1 MEGTGSHIHVGMKA
15 GQNPPRP
22 VHEGA
27 EGGVCMGRV
36 RYAVRRSHRRRRNSA
51 GLQKALSC
59 LLAAGYVASA
69 VLLGVMISGKWLLPL
84 ARGGQEGQEAA
95 EDAQPAESPS
105 LLSALSQEEP
115 QAELRLE
122 LPSIQAFAVAAGP
135 FDSLE
140 EANEKAVALMQRG
153 GAGYVQ
159 AQGEQYLVLLC
170 AYDAEE
176 SADKVAQRLDGDAGL
191 TMQTLDVSSGTAL
204 LNVTASQS
212 RGQRIQESYQTFTQA
227 LQALDDAWRQ
237 LDAGQTQTTDAV
249 ASAGALAAQLEQARA
264 AAFEGTLIEG
274 DAQALSDWDGCLS
287 RCVAYLQTISG
298 TDQSALAISAKI
310 KYTYLACIAQYQSY
324 IEGLLA

>member
-1 MEGTGSHIHVGMKA
+1 M
-15 GQNPPRP
+15 
-22 VHEGA
+22 
-27 EGGVCMGRV
+27 
-36 RYAVRRSHRRRRNSA
+36 
-51 GLQKALSC
+51 
-59 LLAAGYVASA
+59 
-69 VLLGVMISGKWLLPL
+69 
-84 ARGGQEGQEAA
+84 
-95 EDAQPAESPS
+95 
-105 LLSALSQEEP
+105 
-115 QAELRLE
+115 
-122 LPSIQAFAVAAGP
+122 AAGP

-274 DAQALSDWDGCLS
+274 DA
-287 RCVAYLQTISG
+287 RRFPTG
-298 TDQSALAISAKI
+298 TDASRAASPICKQFLAQTNPLWQFRPRSSILILRASRSINRILKGCSPELRRVPS
-310 KYTYLACIAQYQSY
+310 T
-324 IEGLLA
+324 